1 MPYSEL
7 TPDVLIT
14 RANMTLI
21 GSYWSR
27 WEKAEEKVEGEL
39 STGMASRFS
48 LASSLQMGPVVETQ
62 LLPLV

>member
-1 MPYSEL
+1 
-7 TPDVLIT
+7 
-14 RANMTLI
+14 MTLI